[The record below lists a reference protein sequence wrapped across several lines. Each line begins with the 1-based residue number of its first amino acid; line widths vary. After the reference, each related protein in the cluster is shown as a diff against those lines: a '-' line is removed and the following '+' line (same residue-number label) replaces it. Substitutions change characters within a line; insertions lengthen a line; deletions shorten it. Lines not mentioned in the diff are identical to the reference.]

1 MNSEV
6 LTKCGFSK
14 DENNLQLAEIFQD
27 GIQLKEIHID
37 IYSSSPFD
45 KVVIPILMLRRNEKN
60 ALISN
65 DGESI
70 VVKKDDRH
78 NTYIAEILLD
88 SINDSYFKT
97 NFENSFDFILN
108 CQNIYYKVTIFK

>member
-45 KVVIPILMLRRNEKN
+45 KVVIPILMLRRNENN
-60 ALISN
+60 ATILN
-65 DGESI
+65 DGKSI
-70 VVKKDDRH
+70 VIKANDKY
-78 NTYIAEILLD
+78 NTYIAELLLN
-88 SINDSYFKT
+88 SIKGSYFKM